1 MWMLLKA
8 IVWKW
13 AKTSLRYEEII
24 GWNPLHQGF
33 PNRGAGTP
41 ARAASLGD
49 ARTWIYIHIY
59 LMCMHV
65 CVIYVYSGHWL
76 GCRRGV
82 LGQKSLGTVLFYTC
96 FCSFCCRKKKK
107 TQNSWNRCYLHMRTT
122 LWNSKMS
129 LSINNA
135 ITYIKIPYALDTV
148 QARDWYD
155 TFSQS
160 LYLSPLI
167 GLHFWRHVL
176 INLTSTT
183 SLKKCFSPYTFM
195 KVQVNH
201 QKRV

>member
-41 ARAASLGD
+41 TRAASLGD

-107 TQNSWNRCYLHMRTT
+107 HKTPGTDAIFTWEQLSEIPKWASASTMPSHILRSHMPWIQYKPETGMTLSVSHCTCLHLLVST
-122 LWNSKMS
+122 SGDMS
-129 LSINNA
+129 
-135 ITYIKIPYALDTV
+135 
-148 QARDWYD
+148 
-155 TFSQS
+155 
-160 LYLSPLI
+160 
-167 GLHFWRHVL
+167 
-176 INLTSTT
+176 
-183 SLKKCFSPYTFM
+183 
-195 KVQVNH
+195 
-201 QKRV
+201 